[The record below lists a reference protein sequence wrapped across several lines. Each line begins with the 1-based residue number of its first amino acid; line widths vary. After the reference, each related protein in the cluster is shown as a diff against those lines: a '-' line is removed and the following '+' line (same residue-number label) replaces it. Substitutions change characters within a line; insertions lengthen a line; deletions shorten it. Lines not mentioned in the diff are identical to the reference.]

1 MGYGNPPVAAV
12 LGYHRHLVTACLV
25 GTTMRI
31 PIPQFSGALLLLLAS
46 TALAGSPLTVD
57 EKVRNV
63 LQLDQN
69 TGNGKKLYA
78 SYCAQCHGPQ
88 ALGSAAKVIPSLAGQ
103 RRAYLVKQLAD
114 FSEEERTSREMHGVV
129 SQPALS
135 DEQAW
140 ADLTGYLNSLPRASF
155 PQTGDGRGLELGE
168 AIFQDQCAS
177 CHEEDGRGDDDGFI
191 PSLRDQHY
199 TYLVRQIRSIASWHR
214 LNVDADLVRYFDSM
228 DTEEATAV
236 SDYLSRMRGPV
247 KDRDKMNKDG
257 TVNN

>member
-1 MGYGNPPVAAV
+1 M
-12 LGYHRHLVTACLV
+12 
-25 GTTMRI
+25 
-31 PIPQFSGALLLLLAS
+31 PIPNSALAAALLCSLA
-46 TALAGSPLTVD
+46 AGMCAASPLTVD

-69 TGNGKKLYA
+69 AEHGKKLFA
-78 SYCAQCHGPQ
+78 TYCTQCHGPQ

-114 FSEEERTSREMHGVV
+114 FSEQERASRDMHGVV
-129 SQPALS
+129 SQLELAS
-135 DEQAW
+135 EQAW
-140 ADLTGYLNSLPRASF
+140 ADLAGYLNSLPRANF

-191 PSLRDQHY
+191 PSVRDQHY
-199 TYLVRQIRSIASWHR
+199 SYLVRQMRSIATWHR
-214 LNVDADLVRYFDSM
+214 LNVDADLVRYLDSL

-236 SDYLSRMRGPV
+236 ADYMSRMRGPI
-247 KDRDKMNKDG
+247 KDRDRMNSDG

>member
-1 MGYGNPPVAAV
+1 MRIPRPALAAV
-12 LGYHRHLVTACLV
+12 LICSLAA
-25 GTTMRI
+25 GT
-31 PIPQFSGALLLLLAS
+31 SES
-46 TALAGSPLTVD
+46 SPLAVD
-57 EKVRNV
+57 EKVRNT

-69 TGNGKKLYA
+69 PENGRQLYA
-78 SYCAQCHGPQ
+78 TNCAQCHGER

-114 FSEEERTSREMHGVV
+114 FSELERDSREMHAVV
-129 SQPALS
+129 SKRDLS
-135 DEQAW
+135 NEQAW
-140 ADLTGYLNSLPRASF
+140 ADLSGYLNSLPRTSF

-177 CHEEDGRGDDDGFI
+177 CHEEDARGDDDGFI

-199 TYLVRQIRSIASWHR
+199 SYLVRQMRSIASWHR
-214 LNVDADLVRYFDSM
+214 LSVDADLVRYLDSI

-236 SDYLSRMRGPV
+236 ADYLSRMRGPV
-247 KDRDKMNKDG
+247 KDRDKMNSDG

>member
-1 MGYGNPPVAAV
+1 
-12 LGYHRHLVTACLV
+12 
-25 GTTMRI
+25 
-31 PIPQFSGALLLLLAS
+31 ALLCSFA
-46 TALAGSPLTVD
+46 AGMCVASPLSVD
-57 EKVRNV
+57 EKVRNS

-69 TGNGKKLYA
+69 AAGGKILYA
-78 SYCAQCHGPQ
+78 KYCAQCHGPQ

-114 FSEEERTSREMHGVV
+114 FSEDERANRDMHAVV
-129 SQPALS
+129 AQPELS
-135 DEQAW
+135 SEQAW
-140 ADLTGYLNSLPRASF
+140 ADLSGYLNSLPRASF

-191 PSLRDQHY
+191 PSVRDQHY
-199 TYLVRQIRSIASWHR
+199 SYLVRQMRSIANWHR
-214 LNVDADLVRYFDSM
+214 LNVDADLVRYLASL

-236 SDYLSRMRGPV
+236 ADYLSRMRGPI
-247 KDRDKMNKDG
+247 KDRDRMNNDG

>member
-1 MGYGNPPVAAV
+1 M
-12 LGYHRHLVTACLV
+12 H
-25 GTTMRI
+25 I
-31 PIPQFSGALLLLLAS
+31 PLPATIALLTCVLATS
-46 TALAGSPLTVD
+46 MCEASPESVD
-57 EKVRNV
+57 EKVRNA

-69 TGNGKKLYA
+69 AENGSKLYA
-78 SYCAQCHGPQ
+78 ANCSQCHGPR

-114 FSEEERTSREMHGVV
+114 FSELERESAEMHSVV
-129 SQPALS
+129 SKPDLS
-135 DEQAW
+135 HEQAW
-140 ADLTGYLNSLPRASF
+140 ADLAGHLNSLPRTSF

-177 CHEEDGRGDDDGFI
+177 CHQEDARGDDDGFI

-199 TYLVRQIRSIASWHR
+199 SYLVRQMRSIASWHR
-214 LNVDADLVRYFDSM
+214 LNVDADLVRYLDSL

-236 SDYLSRMRGPV
+236 ADYVSRMRGPI
-247 KDRDKMNKDG
+247 KDHDKTNSDG